1 MVVLD
6 EPAAA
11 QSDSTIVDMKL
22 RQLSNAVSKPE
33 DAPVKKLDRA
43 DKNQQQI
50 ENWIKNIKVTLDLKQ
65 PKLRNLRNCD
75 VQDRRIAL
83 LTHAKCQIWKS

>member
-1 MVVLD
+1 VLD

-22 RQLSNAVSKPE
+22 RQLSNVVSKPE

-50 ENWIKNIKVTLDLKQ
+50 ENWIKNIKVKQ
-65 PKLRNLRNCD
+65 
-75 VQDRRIAL
+75 
-83 LTHAKCQIWKS
+83 WFFE